1 MSKKNKDL
9 LILIPAFNEEKTI
22 NKMIK
27 EVKTYGKVL
36 VIDDGSNDKTRNIA
50 LKSGAIVLRHKK
62 NLGYNTAINSGIKY
76 FLKKKFDKII
86 TIDADGQ
93 LPGKYIYII
102 KKKFD
107 LKTDVV
113 CGIRT
118 EVSRFG
124 EKIFLFISKIIWGL
138 KDPLCGTKGFSY
150 NFVKKYY
157 MKPNFDSINTE
168 LLIRAKKNKIDIKE
182 IMIKNKFR
190 KDQSRFGEGLKVNL
204 FIVLTLFKCILFIN

>member
-50 LKSGAIVLRHKK
+50 LKSGAVVLRHKK

-76 FLKKKFDKII
+76 FLKKKFNKVI
-86 TIDADGQ
+86 TIYADGQ

-118 EVSRFG
+118 KVSRFG

-157 MKPNFDSINTE
+157 MKPSFDSINTE

>member
-157 MKPNFDSINTE
+157 DGPVILKQITLGFVKIVMLPAYAAVS
-168 LLIRAKKNKIDIKE
+168 LLDN
-182 IMIKNKFR
+182 
-190 KDQSRFGEGLKVNL
+190 RF
-204 FIVLTLFKCILFIN
+204 

>member
-27 EVKTYGKVL
+27 EVKTIGKVL

-50 LKSGAIVLRHKK
+50 LKSGAVVLRHKK

-76 FLKKKFDKII
+76 FLKKKFNKVI

-118 EVSRFG
+118 KVSRFG

>member
-76 FLKKKFDKII
+76 FLKKKI
-86 TIDADGQ
+86 
-93 LPGKYIYII
+93 
-102 KKKFD
+102 
-107 LKTDVV
+107 
-113 CGIRT
+113 
-118 EVSRFG
+118 
-124 EKIFLFISKIIWGL
+124 
-138 KDPLCGTKGFSY
+138 
-150 NFVKKYY
+150 
-157 MKPNFDSINTE
+157 
-168 LLIRAKKNKIDIKE
+168 
-182 IMIKNKFR
+182 
-190 KDQSRFGEGLKVNL
+190 
-204 FIVLTLFKCILFIN
+204 

>member
-27 EVKTYGKVL
+27 EVKTFGKVL

-50 LKSGAIVLRHKK
+50 LKSGAVVLRHKK

-76 FLKKKFDKII
+76 FLKKKFNKVI

-102 KKKFD
+102 KKK
-107 LKTDVV
+107 
-113 CGIRT
+113 I
-118 EVSRFG
+118 
-124 EKIFLFISKIIWGL
+124 
-138 KDPLCGTKGFSY
+138 
-150 NFVKKYY
+150 
-157 MKPNFDSINTE
+157 
-168 LLIRAKKNKIDIKE
+168 
-182 IMIKNKFR
+182 
-190 KDQSRFGEGLKVNL
+190 
-204 FIVLTLFKCILFIN
+204 